1 MGLMLFTGVAFR
13 VFKSLNDG
21 MASEIHRKRGQFMK
35 MREKRYL
42 GNKKMEDL
50 YNEIQKE
57 EEK

>member
-13 VFKSLNDG
+13 VFESLNDG
-21 MASEIHRKRGQFMK
+21 MANEIHRKRGQFMK